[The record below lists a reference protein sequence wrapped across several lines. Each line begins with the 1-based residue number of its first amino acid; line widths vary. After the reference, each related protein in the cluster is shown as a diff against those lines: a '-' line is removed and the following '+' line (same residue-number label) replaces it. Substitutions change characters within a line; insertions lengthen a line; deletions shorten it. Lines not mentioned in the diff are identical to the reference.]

1 MGGHGPQLPR
11 AIVDLD
17 GNWSFDRDSGVAP
30 PFPLHQR
37 AHGTEAGLGTL
48 GRKRL
53 VKDKVGSQIGTARNA
68 RLGAEDVYGYAS
80 PIDGCGAPGSALTI
94 VVSLA

>member
-53 VKDKVGSQIGTARNA
+53 VKDKVGSQIGTARNS
-68 RLGAEDVYGYAS
+68 RLVAEDGYGYGTLVV
-80 PIDGCGAPGSALTI
+80 GCGTPPSEPPSSRALI
-94 VVSLA
+94 